1 MALLTNGSGLRVA
14 VAHNRYQQPGG
25 EDQVFEREVA
35 LLKSA
40 GHDVL
45 SYEVHNDAVASM
57 SSFSV
62 AARYV
67 WNPTTYGT
75 LRARF
80 ASFRPHV
87 VHVHNTLPLIS
98 PAILVAA
105 RRSGAAVVQTLHN
118 YRMVCPSATLFR
130 DGRPC
135 ELCVPQRLALSG
147 VRHACYRNSRSAT
160 AAVAGSTFIHR
171 VLRTYAHNVD
181 RFIALT
187 EFARTTLSK
196 GGVPANKLVVKPNF
210 TAPIGATHREAGGM
224 ALFVGRLS
232 EEKGIRTLME
242 AWKRHRDLP
251 PLRIAGD
258 GPLRSEVELQSAQN
272 GNITALG
279 ALPQGRVPVEMRSAA
294 VLVFPST
301 WYEGFP
307 MTIVEAFANGLPVVA
322 SRIGSVAEIVTDGE
336 VGLTFTPGDADELA
350 DRVRR
355 LSNDRDLNARLG
367 AAALHRYGER
377 YTPEANLEQLQRI
390 YQEAIEHRNVHRR
403 R

>member
-1 MALLTNGSGLRVA
+1 MALVTNGSALRIA
-14 VAHNRYQQPGG
+14 VAHNRYQLPGG

-35 LLKSA
+35 LLQAA
-40 GHDVL
+40 GHVVM

-57 SSFSV
+57 SSFGV

-67 WNPTTYGT
+67 WSPTTYRT

-98 PAILVAA
+98 PAIFVAA

-135 ELCVPQRLALSG
+135 ELCVSQRLALSG

-160 AAVAGSTFIHR
+160 AVVAGSTFIHR
-171 VLRTYAHNVD
+171 TLGTYARNVD

-187 EFARTTLSK
+187 EFARMTLSK
-196 GGVPANKLVVKPNF
+196 GGVPAEKLVVKPNF
-210 TAPIGATHREAGGM
+210 TEPTEATRREIGGA

-232 EEKGIRTLME
+232 EEKGIRTLLD
-242 AWKRHRDLP
+242 AWRRHPDLP
-251 PLRIAGD
+251 PLRIVGD
-258 GPLRSEVELQSAQN
+258 GPLRSLVGSEAAQDAS
-272 GNITALG
+272 ITALG
-279 ALPQGRVPVEMRSAA
+279 AVPQDRVHVEMRSAA

-301 WYEGFP
+301 CYEGFP
-307 MTIVEAFANGLPVVA
+307 MTIVEAFANGLPVVG
-322 SRIGSVAEIVTDGE
+322 SRIGSVAEIVTNGE

-350 DRVRR
+350 ERVRR
-355 LSNDRDLNARLG
+355 LSTDRALNAQLG
-367 AAALHRYGER
+367 TAALRRYEER
-377 YTPEANLEQLQRI
+377 FTPEANLKQLLRI
-390 YQEAIEHRNVHRR
+390 YQEAIEHRSVHRR